1 VEPAADLLSHLGKNL
16 NKTSK
21 LVWLIHSAMPRIKPK
36 IAEIRVALPRRNQRE
51 QRITSREH
59 WNC

>member
-1 VEPAADLLSHLGKNL
+1 
-16 NKTSK
+16 
-21 LVWLIHSAMPRIKPK
+21 MPRIKPK